1 MLMQRQDIIF
11 EEVVSLS
18 ILFSPVKI
26 KNMELANRFVR
37 SATNDYFTEGA
48 GYTSER
54 KVALYSELAEGGVG
68 LIISGITSV
77 HPSGQFSN
85 TQASLAGDE
94 YIPGFKRL
102 TDAVHVRGARF
113 AVQLWHAGRE
123 AGRVRS
129 NIRENAFGPSVVEKD
144 PYFNGKYRSMTE
156 EEIWKVI
163 RAFGDAARRARE
175 AGFDAVQ
182 VHGAHAFL
190 LSQFLS
196 PFTNRRNDQWG
207 GELKN
212 RLRIH
217 LEVFKDIRR
226 NVGEDYP
233 VFIKIGVEDGFA
245 GGLQFH
251 EGLEACQ
258 LLAEGGYDALEISQG
273 IRGKD
278 YEETEFRTGI
288 NSIQDEAYF
297 RIWCREVKRQVHVPV
312 MMVGGLRTF
321 ELMEEIV
328 KNGEADFISLCRPL
342 IREPGLI
349 REWKKG
355 RQDRAACI
363 SCNKCLDSLRE
374 KKLLQCIFNQ

>member
-1 MLMQRQDIIF
+1 M
-11 EEVVSLS
+11 V
-18 ILFSPVKI
+18 
-26 KNMELANRFVR
+26 LANRFVR

-54 KVALYSELAEGGVG
+54 KVALYSELAEGEVG
-68 LIISGITSV
+68 LIITGITSV

-94 YIPGFKRL
+94 YISGFKRL
-102 TDAVHVRGARF
+102 TDAVHARGGKI

-129 NIRENAFGPSVVEKD
+129 TLNENAFGPSVVDND

-156 EEIWKVI
+156 EEIWEVI
-163 RAFGDAARRARE
+163 GAFGDAAGRGRE

-196 PFTNRRNDQWG
+196 PSTNRRDDQWG
-207 GELKN
+207 GELEN

-217 LEVFKDIRR
+217 LEIYKAIRER
-226 NVGEDYP
+226 VGHDYP
-233 VFIKIGVEDGFA
+233 VFIKIGVKDGFA
-245 GGLQFH
+245 GGLQFQQ
-251 EGLEACQ
+251 GLKAAQ
-258 LLAEGGYDALEISQG
+258 FIAEWGYDALEISQG
-273 IRGKD
+273 MRGKN

-288 NSIQDEAYF
+288 DSIQEEAYF
-297 RIWCREVKRQVHVPV
+297 RNWCREVKRQVHVPV

-349 REWKKG
+349 QEWKNG
-355 RQDRAACI
+355 RHHRASCI
-363 SCNKCLDSLRE
+363 SCNKCLESLRE
-374 KKLLQCIFNQ
+374 KNLLQCVFHP